1 MTAARRAASLGFMT
15 PFRPDIEGLRAV
27 AIAIVVL
34 AHADVGFGAGG
45 FVGVDVFFVIS
56 GFLITQA
63 LVGELDRT
71 GRVAIARF
79 YARRVKRL
87 MPQALAAIAAVVV
100 AAWLLLSPV
109 AGEAVA
115 GDVVA
120 AGAYAMNWHL
130 SAEAADYFA
139 SGGGD
144 QPLDH
149 FWSLAVEEQFYLVW
163 PWLLVC
169 LAWRR
174 RLLLP
179 ALCVVA
185 AASFAYAAVQV
196 RQAPELA
203 YYSAFA
209 RAWEL
214 ALGALLAAGLRAR
227 QARTPAA
234 AGLGASRAA
243 GIAWLGLIAIAASV
257 VVFGE
262 GAAFPGPAA
271 LLPTLG
277 AVAVIAAAAPVR
289 ALTLPPV
296 RWLGRVSY
304 AWYVWHWPVLVFAAG
319 SLPAWGR
326 GAVALASL
334 LPAWLT
340 FRWIEEPL
348 RRSTLHAR
356 RPRLTLAAGLAGPAL
371 AVAIGVA
378 LSASLPS
385 PPALAAG
392 AAEGAPQLQRTH
404 EVQRRATAL
413 RPRPR
418 DAGDDRGRAYYDG
431 CLVDERARTSPP
443 CVYGDRDSATTVV
456 LFGDSHAMVWFP
468 ALERI
473 AERRGWR
480 LLELTKGGCP
490 PASVRVLQPTK
501 TYENPACPAWREH
514 ALRRIEAER
523 PALVLVGSSVNYTVL
538 EGSRKLSRASSTA
551 ALGAGYA
558 PTLRRLQA
566 AGARVAVFADAP
578 RPPRNI
584 PSCVSG
590 AMNKLQRCA
599 FDRGPAVARA
609 ASIGAA
615 ADRVPGVGLIDA
627 TDRFCLARTC
637 PAVIGNVLV
646 YRNSGHLTASIVE
659 SLRPWLGRHPA
670 LQRVRQRKSSTATAP
685 PLVQLRQQ
693 IRT

>member
-1 MTAARRAASLGFMT
+1 MTGFRA
-15 PFRPDIEGLRAV
+15 DVEGLRAV
-27 AIAIVVL
+27 AIAVVVL
-34 AHADVGFGAGG
+34 AHADTGIAAGG

-71 GRVAIARF
+71 GRVGVARF

-87 MPQALAAIAAVVV
+87 MPQVLAVIAAVVV

-109 AGEAVA
+109 AADAVA

-139 SGGGD
+139 SGAND

-149 FWSLAVEEQFYLVW
+149 LWSLAVEEQFYAVW
-163 PWLLVC
+163 PWLLML

-179 ALCVVA
+179 ALALVV

-196 RQAPELA
+196 QAAPEAA
-203 YYSAFA
+203 YYSALA

-214 ALGALLAAGLRAR
+214 GLGAVAAVLLGGRSVSPLAAGA
-227 QARTPAA
+227 
-234 AGLGASRAA
+234 LG
-243 GIAWLGLIAIAASV
+243 WLGLAAIALATVAFGASTP
-257 VVFGE
+257 
-262 GAAFPGPAA
+262 FPGPAA

-277 AVAVIAAAAPVR
+277 AVALIVAGTSRRPAAATR
-289 ALTLPPV
+289 SLMLRPV

-304 AWYVWHWPVLVFAAG
+304 AWYVWHWPALVFAAG
-319 SLPAWGR
+319 SLPASGR
-326 GAVALASL
+326 AVVAVASL

-348 RRSTLHAR
+348 RRSTLHVR
-356 RPRLTLAAGLAGPAL
+356 RPRLTLAAGVAGPAL
-371 AVAIGVA
+371 AVGIGVA
-378 LSASLPS
+378 LSASLSS
-385 PPALAAG
+385 PPALAAS
-392 AAEGAPQLQRTH
+392 AAEGAPQLQRTRA
-404 EVQRRATAL
+404 VQKRASAL

-431 CLVDERARTSPP
+431 CLVDARVAESPA
-443 CVYGDRDSATTVV
+443 CVYGDRGSGTTVV
-456 LFGDSHAMVWFP
+456 LFGDSHAMQWFP

-473 AERRGWR
+473 AKRRGWR
-480 LLELTKGGCP
+480 LLNLTKGGCP
-490 PASVRVLQPTK
+490 PASVQVLQPTK
-501 TYENPACPAWREH
+501 TRENPACPAWREDT
-514 ALRRIEAER
+514 LRRIEAKER

-538 EGSRKLSRASSTA
+538 DGGRRLSRAKSTA

-566 AGARVAVFADAP
+566 AGARVAVLVDAP
-578 RPPRNI
+578 RPPRNV

-590 AMNKLQRCA
+590 AMKQLHRCA
-599 FDRGPAVARA
+599 FARGAAIARA
-609 ASIGAA
+609 ASIRDAVR
-615 ADRVPGVGLIDA
+615 RVPGAAVIDA
-627 TDRFCLARTC
+627 TDRFCLRDLC

-646 YRNSGHLTASIVE
+646 YRNSGHLTASFVAT
-659 SLRPWLGRHPA
+659 LRPWLSRHRALRFPA
-670 LQRVRQRKSSTATAP
+670 RRAAGS
-685 PLVQLRQQ
+685 
-693 IRT
+693 